1 MKKYGI
7 FNSQIAKV
15 VASMGHKDMLAIV
28 DLGFPIPD
36 TVEKI
41 DVVLDFG
48 KPTFLDVL
56 EVVLKELEVEQ
67 CIIATEAREIFIDE
81 IQKRMPSVELKKIS
95 HEQLKELTKM
105 CKAVIR
111 TGDTTPYSNAILV
124 SGVIF

>member
-1 MKKYGI
+1 VNKLKKYGI

-48 KPTFLDVL
+48 KPTF
-56 EVVLKELEVEQ
+56 
-67 CIIATEAREIFIDE
+67 
-81 IQKRMPSVELKKIS
+81 S
-95 HEQLKELTKM
+95 
-105 CKAVIR
+105 
-111 TGDTTPYSNAILV
+111 
-124 SGVIF
+124 